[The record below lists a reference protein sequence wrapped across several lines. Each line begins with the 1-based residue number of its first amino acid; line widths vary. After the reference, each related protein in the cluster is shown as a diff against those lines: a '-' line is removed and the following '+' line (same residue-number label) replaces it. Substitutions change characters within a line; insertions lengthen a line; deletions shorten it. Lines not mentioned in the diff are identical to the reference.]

1 MGMSELRMIDNIV
14 VEKLKKI
21 NLYLDLEY
29 NKFNNTYEACRVDFE
44 FI

>member
-1 MGMSELRMIDNIV
+1 MGMLELRGIDNIV

-21 NLYLDLEY
+21 NLYLDLKG
-29 NKFNNTYEACRVDFE
+29 NKFNNTYEACRVDLE